1 MFDLGQFLASFRE
14 TLDWLSLKKKSRVVV
29 ALDTIGGR
37 SRFQEGEVV
46 KLIDS
51 VSDAIVGVKL
61 GLPFYLNLG
70 PSTRDVIK
78 HFQDLVFIAD
88 WKTADVPHVT
98 RLIFENIF
106 DLGFNAGI
114 IHAFTGTKSMSEA
127 VNAARSRGGDVI
139 AVVAMSHEGSEL
151 VNSQMHVLADM
162 AVKAGV
168 GCFVAP
174 SNNTSLIQELRAK
187 HPSSKIFSP
196 GVGAQG
202 GEVKAPLRMG
212 ADYLIVGR
220 LITDA
225 PNPDDA
231 ARRVA
236 SESWI

>member
-1 MFDLGQFLASFRE
+1 MGQFLASFRE
-14 TLDWLSLKKKSRVVV
+14 TLDWLSLKKKSRIIL
-29 ALDTIGGR
+29 ALDTLAGR
-37 SRFQEGEVV
+37 NRFQEGDVT
-46 KLIDS
+46 KLLESVDDS
-51 VSDAIVGVKL
+51 IVGVKL

-70 PSTRDVIK
+70 LSTKNVIEGFR
-78 HFQDLVFIAD
+78 HLLFIAD
-88 WKTADVPHVT
+88 WKTADIPYVT
-98 RLIFENIF
+98 RLIFEHIF

-114 IHAFTGTKSMSEA
+114 IHAFIGVKSMVEA
-127 VNAARSRGGDVI
+127 VNVARSRGGDVI

-151 VNSQMHVLADM
+151 VNTHMHTLADM

-174 SNNTSLIQELRAK
+174 SNNTALIHELRVK

-196 GVGAQG
+196 GVGVQG
-202 GEVKAPLRMG
+202 GEVKEPIKMG

-225 PNPDDA
+225 TKPHDE

-236 SESWI
+236 DESWI

>member
-1 MFDLGQFLASFRE
+1 
-14 TLDWLSLKKKSRVVV
+14 
-29 ALDTIGGR
+29 
-37 SRFQEGEVV
+37 
-46 KLIDS
+46 
-51 VSDAIVGVKL
+51 
-61 GLPFYLNLG
+61 
-70 PSTRDVIK
+70 
-78 HFQDLVFIAD
+78 
-88 WKTADVPHVT
+88 
-98 RLIFENIF
+98 
-106 DLGFNAGI
+106 
-114 IHAFTGTKSMSEA
+114 MSEA

-174 SNNTSLIQELRAK
+174 SNNTSLLQELRAK

-202 GEVKAPLRMG
+202 GEVKAPLGMG

-225 PNPDDA
+225 PKPDDA

-236 SESWI
+236 GESWI